1 MASIRKVI
9 EVGASPEAVWDAL
22 ADFQAVHRRVA
33 PGFVTGSRPEG
44 EDRVV
49 TFAAGGEAQERLV
62 TADAASRRL
71 VYAVVRSGLAAT
83 HQQASVEV
91 QDNPVGTGGCRLV
104 WTTDVLPDALGPVI
118 DGLMDQGAGAI
129 ARTLSG

>member
-9 EVGASPEAVWDAL
+9 PLRASPEAVWEAL
-22 ADFQAVHRRVA
+22 ADFQAVHERVA

-62 TADAASRRL
+62 TADAAGRRL
-71 VYAVVRSGLAAT
+71 VYTVVRGALGAT
-83 HQQASVEV
+83 HHQASVEV
-91 QDNPVGTGGCRLV
+91 HEVPGEGGSQLV
-104 WTTDVLPDALGPVI
+104 WTTDVLPDTLAPVV
-118 DGLMDQGAGAI
+118 DGLMDQGAVAI
-129 ARTLSG
+129 AHTLTG

>member
-1 MASIRKVI
+1 MASICKVI
-9 EVGASPEAVWDAL
+9 EVDAAPEAVWDAL

-49 TFAAGGEAQERLV
+49 TFAAGVGG
-62 TADAASRRL
+62 
-71 VYAVVRSGLAAT
+71 GLGAT
-83 HQQASVEV
+83 HHQASVEV
-91 QDNPVGTGGCRLV
+91 QDNPGGTGGCRLV
-104 WTTDVLPDALGPVI
+104 WITDVLPDALGPVI
-118 DGLMDQGAGAI
+118 EGLMDQGAGAI